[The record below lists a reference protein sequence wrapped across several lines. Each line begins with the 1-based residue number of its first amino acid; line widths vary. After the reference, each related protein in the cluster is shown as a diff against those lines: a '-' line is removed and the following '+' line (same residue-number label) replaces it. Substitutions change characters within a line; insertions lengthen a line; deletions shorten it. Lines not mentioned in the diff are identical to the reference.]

1 MNAGLFEFDL
11 DSIQGGINNHED
23 AVNYLRGLEKN
34 WTSFMDLFA
43 EKNTAAGS
51 ISGTEAMDEFRTNL
65 KKIVDYLDG
74 EATDNLRTAQKFTEE
89 ANNARIC

>member
-1 MNAGLFEFDL
+1 MYQFNL
-11 DSIQGGINNHED
+11 DAIQGGINNHED
-23 AVNYLRGLEKN
+23 AVNFLRGLENNFK
-34 WTSFMDLFA
+34 SFMDLFA
-43 EKNTAAGS
+43 EADTAAGS